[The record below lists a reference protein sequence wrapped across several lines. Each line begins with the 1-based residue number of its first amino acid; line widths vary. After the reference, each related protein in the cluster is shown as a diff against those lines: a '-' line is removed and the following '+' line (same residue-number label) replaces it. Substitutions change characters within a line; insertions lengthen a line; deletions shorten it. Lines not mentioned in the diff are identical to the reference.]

1 MVKISH
7 LQQIHNLKS
16 YRNACRIV
24 KQLENYTS
32 VSFHNKHKVVY
43 LNKAGR
49 ELIGSD
55 KEIKKTSIL
64 DHMLY
69 CNEAYID
76 LKCPLDWRREVP
88 FVVSTTKP
96 SSLEIKVNGLSRA
109 AVAEKRIIADAAF
122 SRNGYEYM
130 VEIDNTRTMLDNAKK
145 MNSYSEL
152 FRSMNK
158 LCKLLI
164 YTTTDDRKR
173 KFEKMILEGKV
184 MGEVKT
190 FSEIRHSS

>member
-1 MVKISH
+1 M
-7 LQQIHNLKS
+7 
-16 YRNACRIV
+16 
-24 KQLENYTS
+24 
-32 VSFHNKHKVVY
+32 
-43 LNKAGR
+43 
-49 ELIGSD
+49 IGSD
-55 KEIKKTSIL
+55 KEVKKTAIM

-76 LKCPLDWRREVP
+76 LNCPIDWRREVP
-88 FVVSTTKP
+88 FVISTSRPT
-96 SSLEIKVNGLSRA
+96 SLEIKVNGLSRT

-145 MNSYSEL
+145 MNAYSEL
-152 FRSMNK
+152 FRSRNK
-158 LCKLLI
+158 VCKLLI

-173 KFEKMILEGKV
+173 KFEKLILEGKM

-190 FSEIRHSS
+190 FKEIHLTS

>member
-7 LQQIHNLKS
+7 LQKIHDLKS
-16 YRNACRIV
+16 YRNACRVV

-32 VSFHNKHKVVY
+32 VSFHNKHKVIY

-55 KEIKKTSIL
+55 KEVKKTAIM

-76 LKCPLDWRREVP
+76 LNCPIDWRREVP
-88 FVVSTTKP
+88 FVISTSKP
-96 SSLEIKVNGLSRA
+96 SSLEIKVIGLSRT
-109 AVAEKRIIADAAF
+109 AVAEKRIIADASF

-145 MNSYSEL
+145 MNAYSEL
-152 FRSMNK
+152 FRTRGK
-158 LCKLLI
+158 VCKLLI

-173 KFEKMILEGKV
+173 KFEKMILEGKM

-190 FSEIRHSS
+190 FKEIQLPS